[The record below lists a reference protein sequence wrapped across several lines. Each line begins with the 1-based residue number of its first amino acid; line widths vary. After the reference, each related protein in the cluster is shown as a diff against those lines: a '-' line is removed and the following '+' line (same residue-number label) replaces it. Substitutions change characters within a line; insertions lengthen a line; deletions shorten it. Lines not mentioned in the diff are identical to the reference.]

1 LSHTYGENII
11 HVVFSTKE
19 RRKTIPHEMKERL
32 WAYMAGICKKDK
44 IFVHAI
50 GGMEDHVHLLLQ
62 IPPILSLAKAVLNVK
77 ANSSKWMSNQGNKFA
92 WQEGYSGFSVSKSE
106 VKTVVQY
113 IRNQEQHHSKM
124 SFEEEF
130 VAMLKQHGIE
140 YDPRYVFG

>member
-1 LSHTYGENII
+1 MSHTRIENIVHI
-11 HVVFSTKE
+11 VFSTKE

-62 IPPILSLAKAVLNVK
+62 IPPTLSLAKAIMNVK
-77 ANSSKWMSNQGNKFA
+77 ANSSKWMSGQGSKFA
-92 WQEGYSGFSVSKSE
+92 WQEGYGAFSISRSD
-106 VKTVVQY
+106 VKTVAEY
-113 IRNQEQHHSKM
+113 IRNQEQHHAKM

-130 VAMLKQHGIE
+130 LGLLKQNGIE

>member
-1 LSHTYGENII
+1 MSHTYCENII

-19 RRKTIPHEMKERL
+19 RRKTIAHEMKERL
-32 WAYMAGICKKDK
+32 WAYMAAICKKDR

-50 GGMEDHVHLLLQ
+50 GGIEDHVHLLLQ
-62 IPPILSLAKAVLNVK
+62 IPATLSVAKAVLDVK
-77 ANSSKWMSNQGNKFA
+77 ANSSKWMSRQGDQFA
-92 WQEGYSGFSVSKSE
+92 LQEGYGAFSVSRSD

-113 IRNQEQHHSKM
+113 IRNQEQHHAKM

-130 VAMLKQHGIE
+130 LALLKENDID

>member
-1 LSHTYGENII
+1 LSHTRVENII

-19 RRKTIPHEMKERL
+19 RRKTIPLEMKERL
-32 WAYMAGICKKDK
+32 WAYMGGICKKDK

-62 IPPILSLAKAVLNVK
+62 IPPTLSLAKAVLNVK
-77 ANSSKWMSNQGNKFA
+77 AYSSKWMSGQGSKFA
-92 WQEGYSGFSVSKSE
+92 WQEGYGGFSISRSDFRTVSE
-106 VKTVVQY
+106 Y
-113 IRNQEQHHSKM
+113 IRNQEQHHAKM

-130 VAMLKQHGIE
+130 VSLLKQHGIE